1 MIIAGFGRF
10 GQIVGRLLFANGIR
24 AIVLDHDPEQ
34 IELLR
39 KFGYQVFYGDA
50 TRLDL
55 LRAAGAADA
64 RLLVNAIDDVGDSL
78 ALTDRVR
85 EHFPA
90 AADHRARAQRRPLRR
105 AAHAGRRPWS
115 SARPSRPRCAP
126 AATCSRPWASIA
138 FARARWPMRSGG
150 TT

>member
-39 KFGYQVFYGDA
+39 KFGYKVFYGDA

-64 RLLVNAIDDVGDSL
+64 RLLVNAIDDVADSL

-85 EHFPA
+85 EHFP
-90 AADHRARAQRRPLRR
+90 DLPIDRARAQRQPLRR
-105 AAHAGRRPWS
+105 AAHARASTSS
-115 SARPSRPRCAP
+115 SARPSSRRCAP
-126 AATCSRPWASIA
+126 AAARSKRSASTA
-138 FARARWPMRSGG
+138 SARGRWRTASGG